1 MTIHLFIFF
10 VALALLVTVWV
21 AHGASPRII
30 IRGLTGGLLALN
42 GALAL
47 IAFIAAA
54 GLWLGAAPT
63 AAAAQPD
70 FAPEAVQAG
79 PQQQQDGQQ
88 QGSQFNNPALGAA
101 LATGLAAIGAGIA
114 VGISGAAAIGA
125 ITEKPEVLGR
135 TLIFVGLAEGIAIY
149 GLIIAFLILTGGLGG
164 GGGGG

>member
-10 VALALLVTVWV
+10 GALALLLTVWV
-21 AHGASPRII
+21 ARGAPPRII

-54 GLWLGAAPT
+54 GLWLGAAPS
-63 AAAAQPD
+63 AAASEPD
-70 FAPEAVQAG
+70 VAPEAVQAG
-79 PQQQQDGQQ
+79 PQQQDGQQ
-88 QGSQFNNPALGAA
+88 QGTQLNNPALGAA

-164 GGGGG
+164 GGGG